1 MPSGVN
7 GLVGLAAVLFGA
19 SCGLSAPPYDW
30 APTKHSLAQALPLGT
45 PSARV
50 AAVFD
55 SLGFTRGRSAW
66 GDSVLYASKREPST
80 RNIVFG
86 TLQVV
91 ARFDVHSRLSDISTH
106 VVYTGP

>member
-1 MPSGVN
+1 M
-7 GLVGLAAVLFGA
+7 
-19 SCGLSAPPYDW
+19 
-30 APTKHSLAQALPLGT
+30 
-45 PSARV
+45 

-55 SLGFTRGRSAW
+55 SLGFTRGRSAAG

-80 RNIVFG
+80 PNIVFG

-91 ARFDVHSRLSDISTH
+91 ARFDAHNRLSDISTH